1 MRQIEGGR
9 RIALLE
15 EVATT
20 TGEVTVSNE
29 SLAISAADRGAA
41 GIFQAE
47 EADELIGTDVCG
59 VIPGLGPSL
68 LEQGTFHI

>member
-1 MRQIEGGR
+1 M
-9 RIALLE
+9 
-15 EVATT
+15 
-20 TGEVTVSNE
+20 TVSNE
-29 SLAISAADRGAA
+29 SLAISSADRGAA

-68 LEQGTFHI
+68 LEQGTIHI